1 MSVKRRSVEPVEHVN
16 ERERE
21 KGEGRERENYECARE
36 SVGGNVEST
45 SGREIKI
52 ERE

>member
-1 MSVKRRSVEPVEHVN
+1 ME

-21 KGEGRERENYECARE
+21 RDGGRERGRENYECARE

-45 SGREIKI
+45 SGREIKM